1 MDGSSS
7 TWAADLLAA
16 FRAGRLSADELWSV
30 VLDCHALSDPAPV
43 VQLVLRSHAACLAP
57 TAVFP
62 TEGIP
67 AVVPPPAAPA
77 APADL
82 ASEGELFVLDEACDD
97 LSIPA

>member
-16 FRAGRLSADELWSV
+16 FRAGRLSAEELWSV

-43 VQLVLRSHAACLAP
+43 VHLVLRSHAAYLAP
-57 TAVFP
+57 PV
-62 TEGIP
+62 IVP
-67 AVVPPPAAPA
+67 AMVASSASIQGPVDPAN
-77 APADL
+77 
-82 ASEGELFVLDEACDD
+82 EGELFVLDEAGDD

>member
-16 FRAGRLSADELWSV
+16 FRAGRLSAEELWSV

-57 TAVFP
+57 TV
-62 TEGIP
+62 
-67 AVVPPPAAPA
+67 VVPSPAAPA